1 MNWIL
6 VLSLAFLV
14 FVTVKAD
21 LISDVDKYND
31 NFNNLVTKDYE
42 KLIQLKD
49 IGLGVFSELS
59 GSATRVILLF
69 VDFQWDTLDDV
80 DKKATTNLLHGIT
93 ERSKRIHLNCGR
105 LFDILNIESIEEDF
119 YKVRS
124 DLWLRLVNTTTN
136 RAHAKSNFYN
146 YCTNY
151 TFGPIATLDNIA
163 LHTYNNCQ
171 IPNEVNIDFYFRA
184 LDVFKSFEKEFQLD
198 PEYLDL
204 KRGLLRFAL
213 FEGDSVGVEEK
224 IQALESIKVDF
235 ISELIEKLKEI
246 EEVDD
251 NNGR

>member
-6 VLSLAFLV
+6 VLSLALLV

-31 NFNNLVTKDYE
+31 NFNNLVTTDYE

-49 IGLGVFSELS
+49 ICLGVFSELS
-59 GSATRVILLF
+59 GSATKVISSF
-69 VDFQWDTLDDV
+69 IDFQWDTLDDV
-80 DKKATTNLLHGIT
+80 HRKATTNLLHGIT
-93 ERSKRIHLNCGR
+93 ERSKTIHLNCGR
-105 LFDILNIESIEEDF
+105 LFDILNIESLEKDF
-119 YKVRS
+119 MR
-124 DLWLRLVNTTTN
+124 D
-136 RAHAKSNFYN
+136 HAKSNFYN

-151 TFGPIATLDNIA
+151 KFGPIETLDNIA

-184 LDVFKSFEKEFQLD
+184 LDVFKSFEKQFQLD

-204 KRGLLRFAL
+204 KRGLLRFVL

-235 ISELIEKLKEI
+235 DSELIKKLKEI

-251 NNGR
+251 SNGR